1 MVGLKPA
8 ACPSCLMAGDWK
20 GDAVVRAIQII
31 IFLVG
36 LVAFLASGAVAGSML
51 GDIFWRAGV
60 GAMLVDVVCIQLW
73 PRRREV

>member
-1 MVGLKPA
+1 LLIGHL
-8 ACPSCLMAGDWK
+8 K

-36 LVAFLASGAVAGSML
+36 LVAFLASAAVAGSIL

-60 GAMLVDVVCIQLW
+60 GAMLVDVVFIQLW
-73 PRRREV
+73 PKRREV

>member
-1 MVGLKPA
+1 M
-8 ACPSCLMAGDWK
+8 
-20 GDAVVRAIQII
+20 RIIQII
-31 IFLVG
+31 IFLLG
-36 LVAFLASGAVAGSML
+36 LVAFLVSAAVAGGVL